1 MKKRLFIFLILLLLQ
16 LALLTAF
23 DNYQVYNLRF
33 MPPEYYVGDTVEM
46 TFTLK
51 TDQVHDF
58 TVPEVFPDPGWLN
71 ILSIDIK
78 SKGREADISIRLIPY
93 YPGTRALPPLDLGA
107 LVIDDLKIFT
117 SSLLNLESSR
127 DLEGIQ
133 SPLFI
138 PGTRAVGVLVV
149 SLLLILPI
157 LLVMLYRFI
166 RHRTGEIIK
175 TYKINL
181 PYRQF
186 QRLVR
191 SIRRSMMNM
200 PEKEFYMIFTGGLKK
215 YLSTR
220 FHQDFGSSTTS
231 EIESIL
237 GCSRIHDTLALSLV
251 NLFHRIDRV
260 KFAGDKLLY
269 SDREHLLSEVEEVS
283 EALEEWRRTHADL

>member
-1 MKKRLFIFLILLLLQ
+1 MKKSLFILFIQLLMQ
-16 LALLTAF
+16 TALLTAS
-23 DNYQVYNLRF
+23 DNYQIHNLQF

-46 TFTLK
+46 SFTLK
-51 TDQVHDF
+51 TDIISEF
-58 TVPEVFPDPGWLN
+58 TLPDVFPDPAWLT
-71 ILSIDIK
+71 IISIDIK
-78 SKGREADISIRLIPY
+78 SKGSEADISIKLIPY
-93 YPGTRALPPLDLGA
+93 YPGTRALPPVDLGG
-107 LVIDDLKIFT
+107 VVVDDLKIFT

-133 SPLFI
+133 SPLLI
-138 PGTRAVGVLVV
+138 PGTRAVGALVV

-157 LLVMLYRFI
+157 LIVMLYRFI

-191 SIRRSMMNM
+191 SIRRSMVNM
-200 PEKEFYMIFTGGLKK
+200 PEKEFYLTFTGGLKK

-220 FHQDFGSSTTS
+220 FHQDLSSSTTS

-237 GCSRIHDTLALSLV
+237 DHSRIHDTLGLSLI

-283 EALEEWRRTHADL
+283 EALEEWRKHADI